1 MISAAP
7 VVFVVDDEE
16 PVRLSLRA
24 LLRAEGFAV
33 ESFASGAELLAAMDR
48 RTPDCV
54 LTDFHMPGMDGRDVI
69 AELERRHKKLP
80 VVLMTGRDDPGQ
92 LALNDRVRVISKP
105 FDANVL
111 LPLLRDLIDDRRG
124 G

>member
-1 MISAAP
+1 MMSTAP

-16 PVRLSLRA
+16 PVRLSLRV

-33 ESFASGAELLAAMDR
+33 ETFGSGAELLAAMDR

-54 LTDFHMPGMDGRDVI
+54 LTDLHMPGMDGREVI
-69 AELERRHKKLP
+69 AELGRRHAKVP

-92 LALNDRVRVISKP
+92 LTLGEDVRLIAKP